1 MFFCSQSTILQNCA
15 KLLSVFWI
23 CNLEIC
29 SWTSDLLGRLFIT
42 HMGTGG
48 SKSKHVFGSWTI
60 PPLIVDE
67 EAYRHQVVDNISN

>member
-1 MFFCSQSTILQNCA
+1 M
-15 KLLSVFWI
+15 
-23 CNLEIC
+23 
-29 SWTSDLLGRLFIT
+29 DLLGCLFIT
-42 HMGTGG
+42 HVGTGG